1 MLKLPP
7 ACLAASL
14 GLLAAS
20 TLLAQTNPAP
30 VAPASQ
36 VDSVAIRSDSTG
48 AITGRV
54 FNPATGEY
62 IRNAQIRIVET
73 GVTAISENEGAFRF
87 SSVPAGRVTLVVTYT
102 GYRSVT
108 STVDVAA
115 GSAATKNFD
124 LISTLQPTA
133 TAAADGTVKLEAF
146 TVNSEREGSAKAI
159 MDQRRSMNVTNT
171 VASDAFGD
179 NAEGNIGEFL
189 RNMPGVELDIAYGE
203 VRNVRLRGL
212 SSEYTSVTVDG
223 VSLASADANAGAAGN
238 ARAFTFESASLN
250 SVEAIEVSKT
260 VSADVDANSPAG
272 TINLKTKRAFDRAG
286 RRVTWQANVVAH
298 SEEFNLNKSRGPDD
312 SGRSHKFR
320 PGGIFEYSDIFL
332 TRRLGVVF
340 NISESNVY
348 QETLVSTLTYNR
360 TTTPTDSRPEV
371 LTALSFQHA
380 PRFNK
385 RFATTLTTDFKVTKS
400 LALSLGLI
408 YNYTDLWT
416 PQRTVTFNTGG
427 RASVVGDLYT
437 DFTTTT
443 GATVV
448 SNPVAVSKLGES
460 LTILPKFDY
469 KTPKFDLEGKVA
481 YSDATSWY
489 DPLVRRHAIRDA
501 NSPTATGVN
510 YRATRSS
517 AQDTDWKFTQI
528 SGPDL
533 ADGASFSSPAV
544 SINDGRFSRSVF
556 VSGELN
562 ATLRTRF
569 LRPIVW
575 KTGFK
580 DRYELRKFED
590 DQLSKRADYF
600 GSATGTTPV
609 NPGAWANYASAYPYD
624 FGIANGNISSLSGRN
639 IFMPDLERIARL
651 YDAQPT
657 AFRQNLP
664 PGNYYTAFIANKKRY
679 EEEIRS
685 GYAMADTVWGR
696 LKFRAGLRW
705 EETHTDST
713 EFDVRT
719 PVEVR
724 TAGYTV
730 VNGRATTIPGLDY
743 QYFSQPKIHRTGK
756 YHNFFPSSSVKLLI
770 TENLNLHLGYSS
782 TIKRPTYRDLA
793 GVWSINDTAQ
803 TVTAPNPNL
812 KPETSQNYA
821 ARFAYYFEPVGQLS
835 VSLFQNQV
843 KDLHV
848 TKTISPQEFGY
859 NGDDDLSSYLFVTT
873 GNNVNRVQIR
883 GMEIEYSQALSF
895 LPGVFKR
902 LNVRAA
908 YTRNYAE
915 IITANLAPH
924 QLSGGLSY
932 SLGRFST
939 NVNATWSDN
948 FPLSNT
954 GLTYRRH
961 RTNLDAGAGWRLS
974 KNLTLSANVR
984 NLLNTPYINM
994 QAFAPSAPVWT
1005 RSEITGLSWTFA
1017 IKGTY

>member
-1 MLKLPP
+1 MKSRP
-7 ACLAASL
+7 ALAFAV
-14 GLLAAS
+14 LLALPGLATIS
-20 TLLAQTNPAP
+20 PLLAQPDPAAGTP
-30 VAPASQ
+30 FSAARRETAS
-36 VDSVAIRSDSTG
+36 G
-48 AITGRV
+48 AVTGRI

-62 IRNAQIRIVET
+62 IRNAQIRVVENGAAT
-73 GVTAISENEGAFRF
+73 VSEAEGVFRL
-87 SSVPAGRVTLVVTYT
+87 SSIPAGRVTLVVSYT

-108 STVDVAA
+108 SPVDVTS
-115 GSAATKNFD
+115 GESVTKNFE
-124 LISTLQPTA
+124 LISSLQDPGFG
-133 TAAADGTVKLEAF
+133 GTVKLQAF

-159 MDQRRSMNVTNT
+159 MDQRKSMNVTNT

-189 RNMPGVELDIAYGE
+189 RNMPGVELDLFYGE

-286 RRVTWQANVVAH
+286 RRVSWQANIVAH
-298 SEEFNLNKSRGPDD
+298 SEEFTLNKTSGPDD
-312 SGRSHKFR
+312 SGRTHKLR

-332 TRRLGVVF
+332 NRRLGLVF

-348 QETLVSTLTYNR
+348 QETLISTLTYNR
-360 TTTPTDSRPEV
+360 TTTPGDLRPEI

-385 RFATTLTTDFKVTKS
+385 RFATTLTTDFKVTPA

-427 RASVVGDLYT
+427 RASVIGDPYV

-448 SNPVAVSKLGES
+448 ANPVAVSKLGES
-460 LTILPKFDY
+460 VTILPKFDY
-469 KTPKFDLEGKVA
+469 KTANFDLEGKLA

-489 DPLVRRHAIRDA
+489 DPLVRRHTVRDA

-517 AQDTDWKFTQI
+517 VNDTDWKFTQL

-533 ADGASFSSPAV
+533 ADGASFTSPAV
-544 SINDGRFSRSVF
+544 SLNDGRFSRSVF
-556 VSGELN
+556 ISGELN

-569 LRPIVW
+569 LRPVIW

-590 DQLSKRADYF
+590 DQLSKRADYL
-600 GSATGTTPV
+600 GTGTTPIT
-609 NPGAWANYASAYPYD
+609 PGGWAHYASAYPYD
-624 FGIANGNISSLSGRN
+624 FGIAKGSITSLSGRN
-639 IFMPDLERIARL
+639 IFLPDLERIARL
-651 YDAQPT
+651 YNAQPA

-664 PGNYYTAFIANKKRY
+664 SANFYTAFIANKKRY

-685 GYAMADTVWGR
+685 GYLMADTAWR
-696 LKFRAGLRW
+696 RFKFRAGLRW
-705 EETHTDST
+705 EQTNTDST
-713 EFDVRT
+713 EFDLRT
-719 PVEVR
+719 PAEVR
-724 TAGYTV
+724 AAGYTL
-730 VNGRATTIPGLDY
+730 VNGRATTIPGLGY
-743 QYFSQPKIHRTGK
+743 QYFSQPKIHRTGQ
-756 YHNFFPSSSVKLLI
+756 YDNFFPSGSVKVLL

-803 TVTAPNPNL
+803 LVTAPNPNL

-821 ARFAYYFEPVGQLS
+821 ARLAYYFEPVGQLS

-873 GNNVNRVQIR
+873 GNNTTRVQIR

-895 LPGVFKR
+895 LPGILRR

-939 NVNATWSDN
+939 NVNATWSDD

-961 RTNLDAGAGWRLS
+961 RTNLDAGAGWRIS
-974 KNLTLSANVR
+974 KNINLSANVR
-984 NLLNTPYINM
+984 NLLNSPYINM
-994 QAFAPSAPVWT
+994 QVVAPSAPVWT
-1005 RSEITGLSWTFA
+1005 RSEVTGLSWTFA
-1017 IKGTY
+1017 VKGTY

>member
-1 MLKLPP
+1 MPHLFFRCAFTVL
-7 ACLAASL
+7 L
-14 GLLAAS
+14 GLVS
-20 TLLAQTNPAP
+20 NCLLSAQTASGAGGLLGRVLNPA
-30 VAPASQ
+30 
-36 VDSVAIRSDSTG
+36 
-48 AITGRV
+48 
-54 FNPATGEY
+54 NGEY
-62 IRNAQIRIVET
+62 VRNAQLRLVET
-73 GVTAISENEGAFRF
+73 GATTVSEAEGFF
-87 SSVPAGRVTLVVTYT
+87 SFSALPAGRLTLVVTYT
-102 GYRSVT
+102 GYHTVT
-108 STVDVAA
+108 APVDIASGA
-115 GSAATKNFD
+115 TTTKNIE
-124 LISTLQPTA
+124 LISTLQDA
-133 TAAADGTVKLEAF
+133 TPSADGTVKLAAF
-146 TVNSEREGSAKAI
+146 TVASEREGSAKAI
-159 MDQRRSMNVTNT
+159 MDQRKSMNVTNT

-189 RNMPGVELDIAYGE
+189 RNMPGVELDLFYGE

-223 VSLASADANAGAAGN
+223 ISLASADANAGAAGN

-272 TINLKTKRAFDRAG
+272 TINLKTKRAFDRSG
-286 RRVTWQANVVAH
+286 RRVSWQANVVAH
-298 SEEFNLNKSRGPDD
+298 SEAFNLNKSLGPDD
-312 SGRSHKFR
+312 SGRTRKIR

-332 TRRLGVVF
+332 NRRLGVVF
-340 NISESNVY
+340 NLSESNVY
-348 QETLVSTLTYNR
+348 QETLISTLTYNR
-360 TTTPTDSRPEV
+360 TPTPADPRPEV
-371 LTALSFQHA
+371 ITALSFQHA

-385 RFATTLTTDFKVTKS
+385 RFATTLTSDFKLTPT

-416 PQRTVTFNTGG
+416 PQRTVTFNTGA
-427 RASVVGDLYT
+427 RNTVIGDTYT

-443 GATVV
+443 GASVIA
-448 SNPVAVSKLGES
+448 NPIAVSKLGES
-460 LTILPKFDY
+460 LTLLPKFEY
-469 KTPKFDLEGKVA
+469 KTAHFELEGKIA

-489 DPLVRRHAIRDA
+489 DPLVRRHAVRDA

-517 AQDTDWKFTQI
+517 VHDTDWKFTQI

-533 ADGASFSSPAV
+533 ADGASFTSPAV
-544 SINDGRFSRSVF
+544 SLNDGRFSRSVF
-556 VSGELN
+556 MSGELN
-562 ATLRTRF
+562 ATLRTRL
-569 LRPIVW
+569 LRPVIW
-575 KTGFK
+575 KVGLK

-590 DQLSKRADYF
+590 DQLSKRADYI
-600 GSATGTTPV
+600 GTGTTPIT
-609 NPGAWANYASAYPYD
+609 PGGWATYASAYPYD

-651 YDAQPT
+651 YDARPA

-664 PGNYYTAFIANKKRY
+664 PANYYTAFIANKKRY
-679 EEEIRS
+679 EEEIRA
-685 GYAMADTVWGR
+685 GYIMADTAWNR
-696 LKFRAGLRW
+696 FKFRAGLRW
-705 EETHTDST
+705 EQTNTDST
-713 EFDVRT
+713 EFDLRT
-719 PVEVR
+719 PAEVR
-724 TAGYTV
+724 AAGFALA
-730 VNGRATTIPGLDY
+730 NGRATTIPGLDY
-743 QYFSQPKIHRTGK
+743 QYFSQPKVHRTGQ
-756 YHNFFPSSSVKLLI
+756 YDNFFPSGSVKVLL

-803 TVTAPNPNL
+803 LVTAPNPNL
-812 KPETSQNYA
+812 KPETSDNYA
-821 ARFAYYFEPVGQLS
+821 ARLAYYFEPVGQLS

-848 TKTISPQEFGY
+848 AKTITPQEFGY
-859 NGDDDLSSYLFVTT
+859 NGDDDLSSYSFVTN
-873 GNNVNRVQIR
+873 GNNTTRVQIR

-895 LPGVFKR
+895 LPPLFKR

-915 IITANLAPH
+915 IITINLAPH

-932 SLGRFST
+932 SLGRFNT

-948 FPLSNT
+948 YPLSNT
-954 GLTYRRH
+954 GLSYRRH
-961 RTNLDAGAGWRLS
+961 RTNLDAGAGWRIS

-994 QAFAPSAPVWT
+994 QAVAPSSPVWT
-1005 RSEITGLSWTFA
+1005 RNEITGLSWTFA
-1017 IKGTY
+1017 VKGTY